1 MFYDLISFIEK
12 KPVLFIFVFISII
25 ALVVLLSIGIYRL
38 VDKLL
43 NKDLNVNRDGIG
55 LNGGAR
61 RSRNARSEEIDNQID
76 SPASYIPSSQELTG
90 LINLIIDLPEIAIR
104 KSESI
109 HSLKEQLIEEQKQ
122 DFKARLKSYRLEIR
136 KEFQQLLGVE
146 DSHDNRIR
154 LFAYWFSDLFE
165 DIDDEILVIL
175 KLNGLNEKTADQLED
190 TLTRLYD
197 TTFSKII
204 EAVDL
209 APKFI
214 EQPLELR
221 KILERT
227 KSRYREALQSSL
239 NHAKKLRIEYQGKF
253 DKINEEYSTN
263 RDLIIAR
270 DFPNIDI
277 GVIKKNVN
285 DSI

>member
-1 MFYDLISFIEK
+1 MFSELVSFIEK
-12 KPVLFIFVFISII
+12 KPILFIFIFISII
-25 ALVVLLSIGIYRL
+25 ALVVFLSIGIYKL

-43 NKDLNVNRDGIG
+43 NKDVNVGKDGIG
-55 LNGGAR
+55 FNDGNNKKKKNNDDL
-61 RSRNARSEEIDNQID
+61 EKQIEQ
-76 SPASYIPSSQELTG
+76 PAMFISSSQELTG
-90 LINLIIDLPEIAIR
+90 LINLIIDLPDIAI
-104 KSESI
+104 KKNESI
-109 HSLKEQLIEEQKQ
+109 HFLKEQLITEQIQ
-122 DFKARLKSYRLEIR
+122 DFKARLKSYRVDIR
-136 KEFQQLLGVE
+136 KEYQELLGVE
-146 DSHDNRIR
+146 DFHDNRVR

-165 DIDDEILVIL
+165 DVDDEIMVIL

-204 EAVDL
+204 EATDL

-214 EQPLELR
+214 EHPAEVR

-227 KSRYREALQSSL
+227 KSKYREALQSSL

-253 DKINEEYSTN
+253 DRINEEYSAN

-277 GVIKKNVN
+277 GVIKEKC
-285 DSI
+285 

>member
-55 LNGGAR
+55 LNDGAH
-61 RSRNARSEEIDNQID
+61 RSRNVSEEIDNQID

-146 DSHDNRIR
+146 DFHDNRIR
-154 LFAYWFSDLFE
+154 LFTYWFSDLFE
-165 DIDDEILVIL
+165 DINDEILVIL

-239 NHAKKLRIEYQGKF
+239 NHAKKLRIEYQSKF

-285 DSI
+285 GNI

>member
-55 LNGGAR
+55 LNGGAH
-61 RSRNARSEEIDNQID
+61 RSRNASEEIDNQID

-165 DIDDEILVIL
+165 DIDDEVLVIL

-263 RDLIIAR
+263 RDLIISR

-285 DSI
+285 DNI

>member
-1 MFYDLISFIEK
+1 M
-12 KPVLFIFVFISII
+12 FIFVFISII

-43 NKDLNVNRDGIG
+43 NKDLNVNKDGIG
-55 LNGGAR
+55 LNGGAH
-61 RSRNARSEEIDNQID
+61 RSRNASEEIDNQID

-146 DSHDNRIR
+146 DFHDNRIR
-154 LFAYWFSDLFE
+154 LFTYWFSDLFE
-165 DIDDEILVIL
+165 DINDEILVIL

-239 NHAKKLRIEYQGKF
+239 NHAKKLRIEYQSKF
-253 DKINEEYSTN
+253 DKINEEYSAN

-285 DSI
+285 GNI

>member
-12 KPVLFIFVFISII
+12 KPVLFIFIFISII

-55 LNGGAR
+55 LNGGAH
-61 RSRNARSEEIDNQID
+61 RSRNVSEEIDNQID

-165 DIDDEILVIL
+165 DIDDEVLVIL

-239 NHAKKLRIEYQGKF
+239 NHAKKLRIEYQCKF
-253 DKINEEYSTN
+253 DKINEEYSAN

-285 DSI
+285 DNI

>member
-55 LNGGAR
+55 LNGGAH
-61 RSRNARSEEIDNQID
+61 RSRNAISEEIDNQID

-165 DIDDEILVIL
+165 DIDDEVLVIL

-239 NHAKKLRIEYQGKF
+239 NHAKKLRIEYQIKF
-253 DKINEEYSTN
+253 DKINEEYSAN

>member
-12 KPVLFIFVFISII
+12 KPVLFIFIFISII

-55 LNGGAR
+55 LNGGAH
-61 RSRNARSEEIDNQID
+61 RSRSVSEEIDNQID

-285 DSI
+285 DNI

>member
-12 KPVLFIFVFISII
+12 KPVLFIFIFISII

-55 LNGGAR
+55 LNGGAH
-61 RSRNARSEEIDNQID
+61 RSRNVSEEIDNQID

-146 DSHDNRIR
+146 DFHDNRIR
-154 LFAYWFSDLFE
+154 LFTYWFSDLFE
-165 DIDDEILVIL
+165 DINDEILVIL

-239 NHAKKLRIEYQGKF
+239 SHAKKLRIEYQSKF
-253 DKINEEYSTN
+253 DKINEEYSAN

-285 DSI
+285 DNI

>member
-55 LNGGAR
+55 LNGGAH
-61 RSRNARSEEIDNQID
+61 RSRSVSEEIDNQID

-204 EAVDL
+204 ESVDL

-239 NHAKKLRIEYQGKF
+239 NHAKKLRIEYQIKF
-253 DKINEEYSTN
+253 DKINEEYSAN

-285 DSI
+285 DNI

>member
-12 KPVLFIFVFISII
+12 KPVLFIFIFISII

-55 LNGGAR
+55 LNGGTH
-61 RSRNARSEEIDNQID
+61 RSRNASEEIDNQID

-136 KEFQQLLGVE
+136 KDLEERE
-146 DSHDNRIR
+146 DKR
-154 LFAYWFSDLFE
+154 
-165 DIDDEILVIL
+165 
-175 KLNGLNEKTADQLED
+175 NG
-190 TLTRLYD
+190 R
-197 TTFSKII
+197 
-204 EAVDL
+204 
-209 APKFI
+209 
-214 EQPLELR
+214 R
-221 KILERT
+221 K
-227 KSRYREALQSSL
+227 
-239 NHAKKLRIEYQGKF
+239 
-253 DKINEEYSTN
+253 
-263 RDLIIAR
+263 
-270 DFPNIDI
+270 
-277 GVIKKNVN
+277 
-285 DSI
+285 

>member
-12 KPVLFIFVFISII
+12 KPVLFIFIFISII

-55 LNGGAR
+55 LNGGAH
-61 RSRNARSEEIDNQID
+61 RSRNVSEEIDNQID

-253 DKINEEYSTN
+253 DKINEEYSAN

-285 DSI
+285 DNI

>member
-55 LNGGAR
+55 LNGVAH
-61 RSRNARSEEIDNQID
+61 RSRNISEEIDNQID

-136 KEFQQLLGVE
+136 KEFQQFLGVE

-239 NHAKKLRIEYQGKF
+239 NHAKKLRIEYQSKF
-253 DKINEEYSTN
+253 DKINEEYSAN

-285 DSI
+285 DNI

>member
-1 MFYDLISFIEK
+1 
-12 KPVLFIFVFISII
+12 
-25 ALVVLLSIGIYRL
+25 LVVLLSIGIYKL

-43 NKDLNVNRDGIG
+43 NKDVNVGKDGIG
-55 LNGGAR
+55 FNDGNNKKNKNNNNDDL
-61 RSRNARSEEIDNQID
+61 EKQIEQ
-76 SPASYIPSSQELTG
+76 PALFISSTQELTG
-90 LINLIIDLPEIAIR
+90 LINLIIDLPDIAI
-104 KSESI
+104 KKNESL
-109 HSLKEQLIEEQKQ
+109 HFLKEQLITEQIQ
-122 DFKARLKSYRLEIR
+122 DFKARLKSYRVDIR
-136 KEFQQLLGVE
+136 KEYQELLGIE
-146 DSHDNRIR
+146 DFHDNRVR

-165 DIDDEILVIL
+165 DVDDEIMVIL

-204 EAVDL
+204 EATDL

-214 EQPLELR
+214 EQPAEVR

-227 KSRYREALQSSL
+227 KSKYREALQSSL

-253 DKINEEYSTN
+253 DRINEEYSAN

-277 GVIKKNVN
+277 GVIKEKC
-285 DSI
+285 

>member
-43 NKDLNVNRDGIG
+43 NKDLNVNKDGIG
-55 LNGGAR
+55 LNGGAH
-61 RSRNARSEEIDNQID
+61 RSRNASEEIDNQID
-76 SPASYIPSSQELTG
+76 SPASYISSSQELTG

-122 DFKARLKSYRLEIR
+122 DFKTRLKSYRLEIR

-146 DSHDNRIR
+146 DFHDNRIR
-154 LFAYWFSDLFE
+154 LFIYWFSDLFE
-165 DIDDEILVIL
+165 DINDEILVIL

-214 EQPLELR
+214 EHPLELR

-239 NHAKKLRIEYQGKF
+239 NHAKKLRIEYQSKF
-253 DKINEEYSTN
+253 DKINEEYSAN

-285 DSI
+285 DNI

>member
-1 MFYDLISFIEK
+1 MFSELVSFIEK
-12 KPVLFIFVFISII
+12 KPILFIFIFISII
-25 ALVVLLSIGIYRL
+25 ALVVFLSIGIYKL

-43 NKDLNVNRDGIG
+43 NKDVNVGKDGIG
-55 LNGGAR
+55 FNDGNKKKNNNDDL
-61 RSRNARSEEIDNQID
+61 EKQID
-76 SPASYIPSSQELTG
+76 QPALFISSTQELTG
-90 LINLIIDLPEIAIR
+90 LINLIIDLPDIAI
-104 KSESI
+104 KKNESL
-109 HSLKEQLIEEQKQ
+109 HFLKEQLITEQIQ
-122 DFKARLKSYRLEIR
+122 DFKARLKSYRVDIR
-136 KEFQQLLGVE
+136 KEYQELLGIE
-146 DSHDNRIR
+146 DFHDNRVR

-165 DIDDEILVIL
+165 DVDDEIMVIL

-204 EAVDL
+204 EATDL

-214 EQPLELR
+214 ERPAEVR

-227 KSRYREALQSSL
+227 KSKYREALQSSL

-253 DKINEEYSTN
+253 DRINEEYSAN

-277 GVIKKNVN
+277 GVIKEKC
-285 DSI
+285 

>member
-43 NKDLNVNRDGIG
+43 NKDLNVNKDGIG
-55 LNGGAR
+55 LNSGAH
-61 RSRNARSEEIDNQID
+61 RSRNASSEEIDNQID

-165 DIDDEILVIL
+165 DIDDEVLVIL

-227 KSRYREALQSSL
+227 KSKYREALQSSL

-253 DKINEEYSTN
+253 DKINEEYSSN

-285 DSI
+285 DNI

>member
-12 KPVLFIFVFISII
+12 KPVLFIFIFISII
-25 ALVVLLSIGIYRL
+25 ALVVLLSIGIYKL

-55 LNGGAR
+55 LNGGAH
-61 RSRNARSEEIDNQID
+61 RSRNASEEIDNQID

-204 EAVDL
+204 ESVDL

-239 NHAKKLRIEYQGKF
+239 NHAKKLRIEYQIKF
-253 DKINEEYSTN
+253 DKINEEYSAN
-263 RDLIIAR
+263 RDLIISR

-285 DSI
+285 DNI

>member
-43 NKDLNVNRDGIG
+43 NKDLNVNKDGIG
-55 LNGGAR
+55 LNGGAH
-61 RSRNARSEEIDNQID
+61 RSRNASEEIDNQID

-146 DSHDNRIR
+146 DFHDNRIR

-253 DKINEEYSTN
+253 DKINEEYSAN

-285 DSI
+285 DNI

>member
-12 KPVLFIFVFISII
+12 KPVLFIFIFISII

-55 LNGGAR
+55 LNGGAH
-61 RSRNARSEEIDNQID
+61 RSRNVSEEIDNQID

-239 NHAKKLRIEYQGKF
+239 NHAKKLRIEYQCKF
-253 DKINEEYSTN
+253 DKINEEYSAN

-285 DSI
+285 DNI

>member
-55 LNGGAR
+55 LNGAAH
-61 RSRNARSEEIDNQID
+61 RSRNASSEEIENQID

-122 DFKARLKSYRLEIR
+122 DFKARLKSYRLE
-136 KEFQQLLGVE
+136 
-146 DSHDNRIR
+146 RI
-154 LFAYWFSDLFE
+154 S
-165 DIDDEILVIL
+165 
-175 KLNGLNEKTADQLED
+175 TAF
-190 TLTRLYD
+190 R
-197 TTFSKII
+197 S
-204 EAVDL
+204 
-209 APKFI
+209 
-214 EQPLELR
+214 
-221 KILERT
+221 
-227 KSRYREALQSSL
+227 
-239 NHAKKLRIEYQGKF
+239 
-253 DKINEEYSTN
+253 
-263 RDLIIAR
+263 
-270 DFPNIDI
+270 
-277 GVIKKNVN
+277 
-285 DSI
+285 

>member
-12 KPVLFIFVFISII
+12 KPVLFIFIFISII

-55 LNGGAR
+55 LNGGAH
-61 RSRNARSEEIDNQID
+61 RSRNVSEEIDNQID
-76 SPASYIPSSQELTG
+76 FPASYIPSSQELTG

-165 DIDDEILVIL
+165 DIDDEVLVIL

-239 NHAKKLRIEYQGKF
+239 NHAKKLRIEYQCKF
-253 DKINEEYSTN
+253 DKINEEYSAN

-285 DSI
+285 DNI